1 MRTKKVEEKTIIP
14 TLPNI
19 RQCIEYAK
27 ANPLTVEE
35 IRRIEGDEKVIKVYE
50 GLHNPETLGEA
61 FSRAVIEN
69 RIPQDEELLASLNDE
84 LARSI
89 VVVVKFYKEL
99 QKWGAAYY
107 QIMMEKYGVKI

>member
-1 MRTKKVEEKTIIP
+1 MRTKKVEEKPIIP

-27 ANPLTVEE
+27 GNPLTVEE
-35 IRRIEGDEKVIKVYE
+35 IRRIEGDEKVIKVFE

-61 FSRAVIEN
+61 FSRAIIEN
-69 RIPQDEELLASLNDE
+69 RLPQSEELASLNDE
-84 LARSI
+84 IARTVI
-89 VVVVKFYKEL
+89 MVVKFYKEL

-107 QIMMEKYGVKI
+107 QIMLEKYGGKV

>member
-1 MRTKKVEEKTIIP
+1 MRTKKVEEKPIIP

-27 ANPLTVEE
+27 ENPLTVEE
-35 IRRIEGDEKVIKVYE
+35 IRRFEGDEKVIKVFE

-61 FSRAVIEN
+61 FSRAIIEN
-69 RIPQDEELLASLNDE
+69 RIPQSEDIASLNDE
-84 LARSI
+84 IART
-89 VVVVKFYKEL
+89 VVMVVKFYKEL

-107 QIMMEKYGVKI
+107 QIMFEKYGAKF

>member
-1 MRTKKVEEKTIIP
+1 MRTKKVEDKTIIP

-27 ANPLTVEE
+27 GNPLTVEE
-35 IRRIEGDEKVIKVYE
+35 IRRIEGDEKVIKVFE

-61 FSRAVIEN
+61 FSRAIIEN
-69 RIPQDEELLASLNDE
+69 RLPQSEELASLNDE
-84 LARSI
+84 IARTVI
-89 VVVVKFYKEL
+89 MVVKFYKEL

-107 QIMMEKYGVKI
+107 QIMLEKYGVKV